1 MAFWRSLRINVIEL
15 PSNQA
20 ATIEP
25 VVSWSNRT
33 QLVSLFPGID
43 FSKGTLQKMDEF
55 RRPKSTT
62 LLEPG
67 QPWSYVFFQSGW
79 GFPWVQVTFIW
90 PSAFPWPTRGVLKDN
105 FDTPPTNSPTTLRDD
120 FGKRSPKV
128 SSNVWS
134 KTWQNPRIF
143 GYFFL
148 GYWMPSYLWKSTT
161 YCLSLL
167 SVSVVNNQLWWG
179 IPEEEFFFLPKIGG
193 FSSCSA
199 CSKIEE
205 TIFLPSEMCPLFVAA
220 QCFATLQSI
229 FSGKSQGEHLQDSKA
244 LDPSPH

>member
-105 FDTPPTNSPTTLRDD
+105 FDTPPQIHQQR
-120 FGKRSPKV
+120 
-128 SSNVWS
+128 W
-134 KTWQNPRIF
+134 
-143 GYFFL
+143 
-148 GYWMPSYLWKSTT
+148 
-161 YCLSLL
+161 
-167 SVSVVNNQLWWG
+167 
-179 IPEEEFFFLPKIGG
+179 
-193 FSSCSA
+193 
-199 CSKIEE
+199 E
-205 TIFLPSEMCPLFVAA
+205 TILGSAPQKSRRMSGAKHGKTLGFLAIFFWAIGCHPICERVLLIVWV
-220 QCFATLQSI
+220 CFQLV
-229 FSGKSQGEHLQDSKA
+229 
-244 LDPSPH
+244 